1 MKTVCCS
8 DKCERWF
15 DCALH
20 ETNNEGINYCE
31 DFYNFGSGSISS
43 EGCTEH
49 WWCSEKGNWGMFVQ
63 VEHEWN
69 KLYERTPPVNKR
81 VELKVIVDGEE
92 RFFIDKLT
100 PMMNGN
106 YIWHYGDYDG
116 CEVKAWRHLPLK
128 T

>member
-8 DKCERWF
+8 NQCERQF
-15 DCALH
+15 DCSLH
-20 ETNNEGINYCE
+20 SINNEGINYCE

-43 EGCTEH
+43 EDCTEH

-69 KLYERTPPVNKR
+69 DLTEVTPPVNKK
-81 VELKVIVDGEE
+81 VELRVFVDGKE
-92 RFFIDKLT
+92 RIYEDRLI
-100 PMMNGN
+100 PLVNGN
-106 YIWHYGDYDG
+106 YIWQYGDYDG
-116 CEVKAWRHLPLK
+116 CHVESWRHLPLK